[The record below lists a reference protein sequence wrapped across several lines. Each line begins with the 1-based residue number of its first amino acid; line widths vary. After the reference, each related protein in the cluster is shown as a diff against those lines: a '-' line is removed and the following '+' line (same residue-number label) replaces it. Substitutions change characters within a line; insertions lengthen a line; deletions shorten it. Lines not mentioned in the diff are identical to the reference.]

1 MRKNLFF
8 FIILATLL
16 LSGCLPETQA
26 SPTSTATATAEA
38 SQIPKTDLSLPTEVA
53 VPVSADCTVKTLRPT
68 PGATVQTVYPPITEA
83 DWSEGPANA
92 RITIVEYGD
101 FQ

>member
-1 MRKNLFF
+1 MRKYLFF
-8 FIILATLL
+8 FIIIAVLL

-26 SPTSTATATAEA
+26 SPTTTVTAKA
-38 SQIPKTDLSLPTEVA
+38 SQVPKTDLSLPTEVA
-53 VPVSADCTVKTLRPT
+53 VPVSANCTVKTLRPT
-68 PGATVQTVYPPITEA
+68 PGATAQTVYPPITGA

-92 RITIVEYGD
+92 KITIVEYGD